1 MFKSIFQPL
10 QLFIKGASG
19 KDRHEKQQLMQQVL
33 TLQLAYDDLQENCD
47 QQLETKQAVCDQ
59 LQHECNALKQKYTHL
74 QTRYDSLQ
82 QQQKKLQNEHTD
94 LTAVF
99 NYAEQENKD
108 FSTNNQ
114 QLCQQLQQLQKDNQ
128 VLKSETIYLA
138 QQLEIKAYQQPETHA
153 RLSEPASTGRSPS
166 ASTASSLAHQAGNQ
180 AGSQVSSQAG
190 SQAGSHL
197 ANGKL
202 LARDSIS
209 QQPGVSL
216 GGTSAEVNFD
226 GVDLSTISL
235 ALIGGHET
243 THREVSAALRKYGL
257 KRCVHVPP
265 HSIASNSRSQ
275 IKDKISQCDLVI
287 TITSYVDHSVVR
299 CVKQLKEAQ
308 MLAGEVIRMSSHG
321 KSSVVREVLSYFA
334 TRQMA

>member
-47 QQLETKQAVCDQ
+47 QQLETKQAVCNQ

-166 ASTASSLAHQAGNQ
+166 ASTTSSLAHQTGNQ
-180 AGSQVSSQAG
+180 AGNQVGHQAG

-209 QQPGVSL
+209 QQPDVSA
-216 GGTSAEVNFD
+216 GGTSAEVDFD

>member
-1 MFKSIFQPL
+1 
-10 QLFIKGASG
+10 
-19 KDRHEKQQLMQQVL
+19 
-33 TLQLAYDDLQENCD
+33 
-47 QQLETKQAVCDQ
+47 
-59 LQHECNALKQKYTHL
+59 
-74 QTRYDSLQ
+74 
-82 QQQKKLQNEHTD
+82 
-94 LTAVF
+94 
-99 NYAEQENKD
+99 
-108 FSTNNQ
+108 
-114 QLCQQLQQLQKDNQ
+114 KDNQ

-138 QQLEIKAYQQPETHA
+138 QQLEIKAYQQSETRA
-153 RLSEPASTGRSPS
+153 RLSAPASTGGQSPS
-166 ASTASSLAHQAGNQ
+166 TSPASSPAKSLANQAGN
-180 AGSQVSSQAG
+180 
-190 SQAGSHL
+190 HL
-197 ANGKL
+197 ADGKL
-202 LARDSIS
+202 LSREPIS
-209 QQPGVSL
+209 QQSDVSE
-216 GGTSAEVNFD
+216 GGLPTEVDFD

-287 TITSYVDHSVVR
+287 TITTYVDHSVVR